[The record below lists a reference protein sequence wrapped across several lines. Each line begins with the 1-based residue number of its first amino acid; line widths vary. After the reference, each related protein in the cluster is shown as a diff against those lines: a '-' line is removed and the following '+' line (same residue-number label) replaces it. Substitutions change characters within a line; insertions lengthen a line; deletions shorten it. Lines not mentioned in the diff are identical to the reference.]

1 MDQFSAHVDR
11 AWDLV
16 NRGDFAGAWGSA
28 EQALELDPDAPEV
41 HNLMGY
47 IRAQEGRAEEALE
60 HYARAVELDE
70 SFVEAMLNAA
80 EVLIHPLQDWM
91 GALRW
96 IEEALDWID
105 DPEELADALL
115 LKIDA
120 LLGMGDRDG
129 ARQVLRA
136 LPEGPF
142 ESPGILFS
150 IGRAHFELGDV
161 AAAEPWLRQAIER
174 ESRHADAH
182 YYLGLVL
189 QERGDARGAAIA
201 FLHSRDAELRT
212 RRRPP
217 TTSAEIFEWRVQSAI
232 RKLPEDLGR
241 AIDGALVIVSD
252 LPGPEVVAE
261 GLDPRIPVLLEDLS
275 PEGEPPRAGRVFV
288 YQWNIE
294 RNAPS
299 PADIEDEIV
308 RALRDEI
315 EYVFPEIVAARAQA
329 GADATEGTLG
339 SSSGS
344 SSS

>member
-1 MDQFSAHVDR
+1 
-11 AWDLV
+11 
-16 NRGDFAGAWGSA
+16 
-28 EQALELDPDAPEV
+28 
-41 HNLMGY
+41 
-47 IRAQEGRAEEALE
+47 
-60 HYARAVELDE
+60 
-70 SFVEAMLNAA
+70 
-80 EVLIHPLQDWM
+80 
-91 GALRW
+91 
-96 IEEALDWID
+96 
-105 DPEELADALL
+105 
-115 LKIDA
+115 
-120 LLGMGDRDG
+120 
-129 ARQVLRA
+129 
-136 LPEGPF
+136 
-142 ESPGILFS
+142 LFS